1 MMPLIELKA
10 VCRHFWIGDKKV
22 DVLKNISLSIFSG
35 EMVAIMGPSGSGKST
50 LMNILGGLDRPSG
63 GTYKLADMNITT
75 LNDNALAG
83 LRRERF
89 GFVFQRYQLMASLTA
104 AQNVEVP
111 AIYAGHNRRSRRS
124 RAENLLVSVGLEE
137 RKDYF
142 PSQLSG
148 GQQQRVSIAR
158 ALMNGGQIILAD
170 EPTGALDSK
179 AGQDIML
186 TLRQLCDQGHTVI
199 LVTHDATIAGQAD
212 RVIVLRDGAI
222 INDGKAAQGVITRI
236 PDRREPGFKAPLPL
250 RDISLLPWFASSLT
264 DALLM
269 AWRVMR
275 ARKLRT
281 FLTMLGIVIGIA
293 SVVIL
298 VLLGDAAQ
306 GQVLK
311 NLHNMG
317 TDSIAIYP
325 GSDIGDEMFQRSLTC
340 GDITLIRKQPWVQAV
355 SATVSSSERVRFG
368 SRDMQASISGVS
380 SDYSHLFELSFS
392 EGSFFTDAQ
401 VEAGAQV
408 AILDSSTRRR
418 LFPTEADVTGKV
430 MLIGKIPVTIVGVVK
445 EKPSA
450 GGEGLHIWL
459 PWTTVA
465 ARLTGTGWL
474 NSVTVKLRQGA
485 GGAEAEKKLTN
496 LLVLYHGRKDFYIRN
511 SDTIRKSVEK
521 TTGTFRLFLTLIAS
535 VSLVVGGIG
544 VMNIMLVSVTERTRE
559 IGIRM
564 AVGARARDVLLQF
577 LIESILVCLTGGAA
591 GLLLS
596 AITAQV
602 LKYYLPGWDIHL
614 SASSM
619 LTAFFCAMLSG
630 VISGW
635 LPARIAAKQN
645 PVVSLA
651 RE

>member
-1 MMPLIELKA
+1 M
-10 VCRHFWIGDKKV
+10 
-22 DVLKNISLSIFSG
+22 NIS
-35 EMVAIMGPSGSGKST
+35 A
-50 LMNILGGLDRPSG
+50 
-63 GTYKLADMNITT
+63 

-89 GFVFQRYQLMASLTA
+89 GFVFQRYQLMVSLTA
-104 AQNVEVP
+104 AQNVEMP
-111 AIYAGHNRRSRRS
+111 AIYAGHNRNFRRR
-124 RAENLLVSVGLEE
+124 RAESLLASLGLEE
-137 RKDYF
+137 RKDYL

-179 AGQDIML
+179 AGHDIML

-212 RVIVLRDGAI
+212 RIIVLRDGAI
-222 INDGKAAQGVITRI
+222 INDVKGTKGGITAI
-236 PDRREPGFKAPLPL
+236 PDCREPGFNMPLPL
-250 RDISLLPWFASSLT
+250 RSISPLTWFASSST

-269 AWRVMR
+269 AWGVIW

-298 VLLGDAAQ
+298 ILLGDAVQ
-306 GQVLK
+306 DQVLK
-311 NLHNMG
+311 NLHSMG
-317 TDSIAIYP
+317 TDSITIYP
-325 GSDIGDEMFQRSLTC
+325 GSDIGDEVFQRSLTYD
-340 GDITLIRKQPWVQAV
+340 DIPLIRKQLWVQAV

-368 SRDMQASISGVS
+368 SRDIQASISGVS
-380 SDYSHLFELSFS
+380 SDYAHLFELSLS
-392 EGSFFTDAQ
+392 EGRFFTDAQ

-408 AILDSSTRRR
+408 AIMNSSLRRR
-418 LFPTEADVTGKV
+418 LFPRDTDVTGKV
-430 MLIGKIPVTIVGVVK
+430 RLIGTIPVIIVGVVK
-445 EKPSA
+445 EKTST
-450 GGEGLHIWL
+450 GEEGLHIWL

-465 ARLTGTGWL
+465 ARLTGIGWL
-474 NSVTVKLRQGA
+474 NSVSVKLRQGA
-485 GGAEAEKKLTN
+485 DGAESEKKLTN

-521 TTGTFRLFLTLIAS
+521 TTDTFSLFLTLIAS
-535 VSLVVGGIG
+535 VSLIVGGIG

-559 IGIRM
+559 IGVRM
-564 AVGARARDVLLQF
+564 AIGARARDALLQF
-577 LIESILVCLTGGAA
+577 LIESILVCLIGGAA

-596 AITAQV
+596 AITTQV
-602 LKYYLPGWDIHL
+602 LKHWLPGWDIHL
-614 SASSM
+614 SVSSM
-619 LTAFFCAMLSG
+619 LIAFSCSMFSG

-645 PVVSLA
+645 PLVSLA
-651 RE
+651 HE

>member
-1 MMPLIELKA
+1 MTQLIELKA
-10 VCRHFWIGDKKV
+10 VYRHFLVGDKQV
-22 DVLKNISLSIFSG
+22 DVLKNISLSVSAG

-63 GTYKLADMNITT
+63 GTYMLAGTDIAA
-75 LNDNALAG
+75 LNDNELAR

-89 GFVFQRYQLMASLTA
+89 GFVFQRYQLMTALTA

-111 AIYAGHNRRSRRS
+111 AIYAGQNRISRKV
-124 RAENLLVSVGLEE
+124 RAEELLASLGLEG

-170 EPTGALDSK
+170 EPTGALDSE
-179 AGQDIML
+179 AGHEIML
-186 TLRQLCDQGHTVI
+186 ILRQLCYRGHTVI
-199 LVTHDATIAGQAD
+199 LVTHDVTIAGQAD
-212 RVIVLRDGAI
+212 RVIVLQDGAI
-222 INDGKAAQGVITRI
+222 VSAGNPEVRKITGRPDCNEAQEKK
-236 PDRREPGFKAPLPL
+236 PSPLPETSIL
-250 RDISLLPWFASSLT
+250 SWFISSVS

-269 AWRVMR
+269 AWRIMW

-298 VLLGDAAQ
+298 VLLGNAAQ

-311 NLHNMG
+311 SLHNLG

-325 GSDIGDEMFQRSLTC
+325 GSDIGDEMYQRSLTN
-340 GDITLIRKQPWVQAV
+340 DDVSLIRKQPWVQAV
-355 SATVSSSERVRFG
+355 SATVLSSERVRFG
-368 SRDMQASISGVS
+368 SRDMQANISGVS
-380 SDYSHLFELSFS
+380 HDYSHLYDLTFS
-392 EGSFFTDAQ
+392 EGGFFTEAQ
-401 VEAGAQV
+401 VETGAQV

-430 MLIGKIPVTIVGVVK
+430 MLIGKVPVIIVGVVK
-445 EKPSA
+445 EKSSA
-450 GGEGLHIWL
+450 QASSLHIWM

-474 NSVTVKLRQGA
+474 DSIAVKLPQGTD
-485 GGAEAEKKLTN
+485 GAAAEKKLTN
-496 LLVLYHGRKDFYIRN
+496 LLMLYHGRKDFFIKN

-521 TTGTFRLFLTLIAS
+521 TTATFRLFLTLIATI
-535 VSLVVGGIG
+535 SLIVGGIG

-564 AVGARARDVLLQF
+564 AVGARSRDVLLQF
-577 LIESILVCLTGGAA
+577 LIESILVCLAGGAV
-591 GLLLS
+591 GLVLS
-596 AITAQV
+596 SLAAQM
-602 LKYYLPGWDIHL
+602 LKYYLPDWEIRL

-619 LTAFFCAMLSG
+619 LTAFLCSMLSG
-630 VISGW
+630 VVSGW
-635 LPARIAAKQN
+635 LPARMAAKQN
-645 PVVSLA
+645 PVISLA
-651 RE
+651 RD